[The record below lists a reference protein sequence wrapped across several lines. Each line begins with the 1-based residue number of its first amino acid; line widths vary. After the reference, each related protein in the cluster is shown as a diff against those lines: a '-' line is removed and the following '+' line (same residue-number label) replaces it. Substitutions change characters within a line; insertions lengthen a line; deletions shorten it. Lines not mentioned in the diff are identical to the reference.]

1 MKRYLPGIVIL
12 TAGILAGCTNQVNAD
27 PAKEINDLKKQIERL
42 SIENED
48 LKNTVEEQKEA
59 LEVNNDYSIILAKDI
74 EKYPQSLYKETTL
87 DIDQDGE
94 EEIIELYVN
103 ARKME
108 NGLFAWDD
116 GETWLLVVKDGEK
129 TYPLFDNFVQ
139 LGSVDISTTTFDRK
153 PGIVM
158 LETWHSDIFIHKFTF
173 DHETKGFVKETFYK
187 KENIN
192 QQYNPPASYAFFEEA
207 YELMELAFTEKAVKA
222 LEASDDNL
230 QEQKDRAAIFDP
242 ILVDLWR
249 AQWLFETV
257 RLLNPDLHVSLES
270 AVHLLNQMGMNPP
283 TSLQMNQLRQVHD
296 VFNDDESDKLI
307 IEEENQ
313 IHPNIKEKLR
323 KVNTILNG
331 RNL

>member
-158 LETWHSDIFIHKFTF
+158 LETWHSDIFIHKFIF
-173 DHETKGFVKETFYK
+173 DHEAKGFVKETFYK

-192 QQYNPPASYAFFEEA
+192 QQYNPPASYAFFKEA

-222 LEASDDNL
+222 LESSDDNL

>member
-173 DHETKGFVKETFYK
+173 DHEAKGFVKETFYK

-192 QQYNPPASYAFFEEA
+192 QQYNPPASYAFFKEA

-283 TSLQMNQLRQVHD
+283 TSFQMNQLRQVHD